1 MIRICLAGATG
12 WTGAPL
18 AREIAKH
25 DDMLLTGAVSR
36 THSGKIIGEVL
47 GEPKLNVRISGS
59 VEEALQQSP
68 ADVLVDYTKP
78 DVVKRNVLTA
88 ISKGVH
94 VVIGTSGLNDP
105 DFTEIDG
112 AARAKRIG
120 VIAAGNFSITAVLLE
135 RFACE
140 AAQHLS
146 SWEILDFASAVKID
160 APSGI
165 TREIAHRLGEIRRP
179 QTVVPVEK
187 TMGQK
192 EARGAES
199 SGSRIHSIRLPGYTI
214 AVEIIFGEK
223 HERLTIRHDADD
235 DASPYLGGTLLAIRK
250 VSNYAGLIRG
260 LDRIMEWSH
269 KV

>member
-1 MIRICLAGATG
+1 MIKVCLAGATG

-18 AREIAKH
+18 AREIAKQN
-25 DDMLLTGAVSR
+25 DMQLTGAVSG
-36 THSGKIIGEVL
+36 THAGKNLGEIV
-47 GEPKLNVRISGS
+47 GEPKLDVKISGS
-59 VEEALQQSP
+59 VEGALEQSP

-94 VVIGTSGLNDP
+94 IVIGTSGLFDP
-105 DFTEIDG
+105 DYAEINQV
-112 AARAKRIG
+112 ARAKGVG

-140 AAQHLS
+140 AAEHLS
-146 SWEILDFASAVKID
+146 SWEILDFASAAKID

-165 TREIAHRLGEIRRP
+165 TREIAHRLGEIKRP

-192 EARGAES
+192 EARGAEFN
-199 SGSRIHSIRLPGYTI
+199 GSRIHSIRLPGYTI
-214 AVEIIFGEK
+214 SVEIIFGEA
-223 HERLTIRHDADD
+223 HEQLTIRHDADD
-235 DASPYLGGTLLAIRK
+235 DPSPYLGGTLLAIRR
-250 VSNYAGLIRG
+250 VSNYVGLIRG
-260 LDRIMEWSH
+260 LDRIMDWS
-269 KV
+269 KK